1 MLVIFCCCFVIC
13 FFFFV
18 VVVIF
23 LLVFFYIGDIID
35 FSKVDLVG
43 SGYFFCIYCID
54 NIVLCSF
61 FFEVEIKLF
70 FKYFV

>member
-1 MLVIFCCCFVIC
+1 
-13 FFFFV
+13 
-18 VVVIF
+18 
-23 LLVFFYIGDIID
+23 VFFYIGDIID

-70 FKYFV
+70 FKYFVWFRIRVGIEFFSLYYVLI